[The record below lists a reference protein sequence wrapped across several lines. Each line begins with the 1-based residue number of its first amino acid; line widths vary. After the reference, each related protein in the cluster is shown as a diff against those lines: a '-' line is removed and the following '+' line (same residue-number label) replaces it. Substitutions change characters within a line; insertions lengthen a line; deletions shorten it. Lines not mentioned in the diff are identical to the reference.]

1 MKAIAHLNTLTPLG
15 SVENSNHQ
23 SAQINVTSFNHYLYK
38 KNLVPDIH
46 IHNIEL
52 FLIFISNNLKKNSL
66 SKNTLNTAIPAYKE
80 HLDRL
85 IQDNPQLLQQR
96 NVLLTSLVYF
106 IEYLYEVK
114 TMDVRPKFSLL
125 QLSQPIFDDL
135 GCNYFREYIH
145 SFIERN
151 YTNVSDKIDSIKH
164 FLRNISIPTDN
175 LEILTLE
182 HLKLYEKHYTDR
194 AVREEITKQTARVR
208 LDQIKNFLIFL
219 RNHNVIHFQ
228 YKTPEFLFGAES
240 RDNEFV
246 SNDTLLQYYKT
257 LKEVN
262 APALNLCIFLLLVE
276 TGCRPIEICNLKI
289 SDFNYTES
297 EISFGCLKSD
307 KRVLKI
313 DSYIK
318 NHLHLYIKNQRKCSL
333 PNETIFCNK
342 YGNPLITSNITKKIK
357 YYNELA
363 FGRIEFS
370 AKSLRH
376 TFITNAL
383 NEKKHPLDLVSKSV
397 GHDQWRSTI
406 HYLFRDHQLL
416 LDNTLQFNPHTK
428 E

>member
-1 MKAIAHLNTLTPLG
+1 MKAIAQLNTLNPWG
-15 SVENSNHQ
+15 SVIKSNQQ
-23 SAQINVTSFNHYLYK
+23 SAQISANTFNHYLYK

-52 FLIFISNNLKKNSL
+52 FLIFISTRLKKNSL
-66 SKNTLNTAIPAYKE
+66 SKNTLDKAIPAYKE

-106 IEYLYEVK
+106 VEYLNEVK
-114 TMDVRPKFSLL
+114 SMDVRPKFSLL

-151 YTNVSDKIDSIKH
+151 YTNISDKISSIKH

-175 LEILTLE
+175 LEKLTLE
-182 HLKLYEKHYTDR
+182 HVKLYEKHFTDR

-219 RNHNVIHFQ
+219 RNHNVIHFP
-228 YKTPEFLFGAES
+228 YKVPEFLFGTES

-246 SNDTLLQYYKT
+246 SRDTLLQYYKT

-262 APALNLCIFLLLVE
+262 APVSDLCIFLLLVE

-289 SDFNYTES
+289 SDFNFTES
-297 EISFGCLKSD
+297 QISFLCLKSD

-318 NHLHLYIKNQRKCSL
+318 NHLHIYIKNQRKCSL
-333 PNETIFCNK
+333 PNETLFCNK
-342 YGNPLITSNITKKIK
+342 YGNPLKTANITRKIK
-357 YYNELA
+357 YYNKLA

-397 GHDQWRSTI
+397 GHKQWRSTM
-406 HYLFRDHQLL
+406 HYLYRDHQLL
-416 LDNTLQFNPHTK
+416 LNNTLQFNPHIK